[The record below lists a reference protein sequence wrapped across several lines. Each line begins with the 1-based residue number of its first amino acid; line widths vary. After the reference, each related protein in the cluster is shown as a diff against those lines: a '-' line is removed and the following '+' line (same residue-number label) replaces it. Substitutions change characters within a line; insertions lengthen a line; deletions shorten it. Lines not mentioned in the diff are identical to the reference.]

1 MTRSESWRAL
11 RNNAKIADAAFS
23 HFSSVVATPRDATDE
38 PINDATPVF
47 YFFTPPYRTLDLRA
61 FCVAASPSDA
71 HQLELP
77 SDFSTYANA
86 MDELKGRVSGAK
98 AVLSPNGT
106 LLVVPTLTTRLKSTL
121 IRHPNAATNLRS
133 FWNYA
138 PLASKRALLSAL
150 VYSIRLAGKRDERPV
165 LMHTHGVMVPWV
177 HIRVTTGSNPFFMKL
192 PKRIQ
197 DLITEAPSEAKVRIH
212 LQKDRGI
219 EGYRLDRPGKERRA
233 AIAKH
238 LETHEALPTYRRLVA
253 LRNFRM
259 RNSVGVKFN
268 NCNKIERDM
277 MSMFPQYRTGRRC
290 GT

>member
-98 AVLSPNGT
+98 AVLSPT
-106 LLVVPTLTTRLKSTL
+106 AHFLWSRL
-121 IRHPNAATNLRS
+121 
-133 FWNYA
+133 
-138 PLASKRALLSAL
+138 
-150 VYSIRLAGKRDERPV
+150 
-165 LMHTHGVMVPWV
+165 
-177 HIRVTTGSNPFFMKL
+177 
-192 PKRIQ
+192 
-197 DLITEAPSEAKVRIH
+197 
-212 LQKDRGI
+212 
-219 EGYRLDRPGKERRA
+219 
-233 AIAKH
+233 
-238 LETHEALPTYRRLVA
+238 
-253 LRNFRM
+253 
-259 RNSVGVKFN
+259 
-268 NCNKIERDM
+268 
-277 MSMFPQYRTGRRC
+277 
-290 GT
+290 